1 METIST
7 ELLQL
12 GAVAIIFLVC
22 IREFFIYLKQKKIGS
37 PFSNGSGKQILEE
50 LQTMNNNHLHEIC
63 DKMEAGNAR
72 LVNTMHEDSMK
83 IVELLGEINGKL
95 SR

>member
-1 METIST
+1 METIPT
-7 ELLQL
+7 ELIQL
-12 GAVAIIFLVC
+12 GAVAIIFLFC
-22 IREFFIYLKQKKIGS
+22 IKEFFAYLRQKKTAGVL
-37 PFSNGSGKQILEE
+37 NGSGKDILKE

-63 DKMEAGNAR
+63 DKMENGNAR
-72 LVNTMHEDSMK
+72 LINTIHEDNIK

>member
-1 METIST
+1 METIPT

-37 PFSNGSGKQILEE
+37 PFGNGSGKQILAE

-63 DKMEAGNAR
+63 DKMEEGNAR
-72 LVNTMHEDSMK
+72 LVNTIHEDNIK